1 MAESSTTSGV
11 APIPTNAPQNVGQNT
26 GDDVSPIYVF
36 SSGLIQISGIST
48 LFGGSAVEEQAIGF
62 KAAAGFAWAPMSC
75 FGILKIVR
83 VCIAGAVSDYWRDIL
98 GLRNAIIDDA
108 VGFTL
113 WTDAT
118 KPQKPSSFIEKKFG
132 IRMDFQSGNKERA
145 ASQRTLPTNIVSFYR
160 R

>member
-1 MAESSTTSGV
+1 
-11 APIPTNAPQNVGQNT
+11 
-26 GDDVSPIYVF
+26 
-36 SSGLIQISGIST
+36 
-48 LFGGSAVEEQAIGF
+48 
-62 KAAAGFAWAPMSC
+62 MSC

-83 VCIAGAVSDYWRDIL
+83 VCIAGAVSDSWRDIL

-118 KPQKPSSFIEKKFG
+118 KPQKPSSFIEKKLG

-145 ASQRTLPTNIVSFYR
+145 ASQRTLPTNTVSFYR